1 MLYWSEIQ
9 VLDSLT
15 VKTKLLKFSIPRF
28 LAPFA
33 NLCQSKLITWYIGK
47 LTLLKYPQQKFRRE
61 YLQHLLLLYVVP
73 CMNIKQNRSANM
85 KSKELGP
92 TWSLCYVS
100 KHSKDYKTVNMR
112 IRKAQWPRSRWV
124 RKVVECWRHFASP
137 IKFCDLQSAFMWLLR
152 AKWTTPFIWIK

>member
-47 LTLLKYPQQKFRRE
+47 LTLLKYLQWKFRRE
-61 YLQHLLLLYVVP
+61 YLQHLLLLHVVS
-73 CMNIKQNRSANM
+73 CTTIKQNRSANM
-85 KSKELGP
+85 KLEIQGARP
-92 TWSLCYVS
+92 NMVT
-100 KHSKDYKTVNMR
+100 DYKTVNMR
-112 IRKAQWPRSRWV
+112 IGKAHWPRSRWV
-124 RKVVECWRHFASP
+124 REVAQCWRDFASP
-137 IKFCDLQSAFMWLLR
+137 IKFVISKVHLCGTQRLDEQHDSSKSSR
-152 AKWTTPFIWIK
+152 QV